1 MQLYRFFNP
10 SAEGADSC
18 VIIVSDNRWDA
29 IRAYVDRY
37 HPFFHELKLYKDFDD
52 ENAILMEESVKKLND
67 GRVLFAWVFTI
78 KIS

>member
-1 MQLYRFFNP
+1 MHLYRFFNP
-10 SAEGADSC
+10 SAKAADSC

-37 HPFFHELKLYKDFDD
+37 HPFFHELMLYKDFDD

>member
-1 MQLYRFFNP
+1 MHLYRFFNP
-10 SAEGADSC
+10 SAEAADSC

-29 IRAYVDRY
+29 IRAYMERY
-37 HPFFHELKLYKDFDD
+37 YPFFNELKLYKDFDD